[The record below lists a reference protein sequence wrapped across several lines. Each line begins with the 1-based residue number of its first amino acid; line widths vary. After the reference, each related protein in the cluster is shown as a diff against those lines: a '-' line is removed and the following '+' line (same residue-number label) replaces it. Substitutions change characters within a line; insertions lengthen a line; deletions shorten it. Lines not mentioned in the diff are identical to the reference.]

1 LCYPSEV
8 LCTMVRG
15 AFSFAFAASAL
26 AGNVKFQSLNTMW
39 DKGKRG
45 DASTVLDVMVSV
57 KNQNMDKLNS
67 EIMAVSDPDSPRY
80 GQHLT
85 KGEVTFLTAAPQE
98 SVNLIAKWF
107 ENAGI
112 AAKLGP
118 RGDRFEFRASV
129 TEIEQLFS
137 TTVHEYTHGERSVL
151 QAGDLHTPSE
161 VAPAIQS
168 IVGLHGTPYKRSHV
182 NLGAQPRGVPDITPT
197 VLKQVYNVE
206 GVKVSRG
213 SINRRATAEFQSQY
227 TAQEDLSN
235 WYGQFMDKDIFDV
248 QDGDELYTCGPAGGC
263 EPGPAGHKA
272 GTEAMLD
279 IEYIAG
285 VAPGI
290 KNEVWSYQ
298 GMAWC
303 TDLKNW
309 TKDILD
315 SDAPPQVFS
324 VSYGIQGNV
333 SADKNEG
340 CSEEITMDIEDDFAK
355 IAARGVSILVSSG
368 DSGSGGTI
376 WPIPG
381 QVWPSW
387 PASAPHVTAVGSTMF
402 LKNDATG
409 KSGERSTTQF
419 GSGGGFDCRWAQQ
432 DWQKDAIDT
441 YQANPKAKLPKEK
454 DFCRGGRGTPDLAAL
469 GEGYQ
474 VITNG
479 KTQGIGGTSASC
491 PLVAGLMSLLNEHRL
506 QNGGSPLGF
515 LNPLLYKMGAANK
528 GYQDVTVGD
537 NRLDEMSIM
546 KLSEGYSCTEGWD
559 AVTGFGTPNFGEML
573 EFVKQLPS
581 GQRVPTVV

>member
-1 LCYPSEV
+1 
-8 LCTMVRG
+8 
-15 AFSFAFAASAL
+15 
-26 AGNVKFQSLNTMW
+26 
-39 DKGKRG
+39 
-45 DASTVLDVMVSV
+45 
-57 KNQNMDKLNS
+57 
-67 EIMAVSDPDSPRY
+67 VSDPDSPRY

-85 KGEVTFLTAAPQE
+85 KDEVTSLTAAPQE
-98 SVNLIAKWF
+98 SVDLVAQWLVD
-107 ENAGI
+107 AGI
-112 AAKLGP
+112 TAKLGP

-129 TEIEQLFS
+129 SDLEQLFS
-137 TTVHEYTHGERSVL
+137 TTVHEYTHAERSVL

-161 VAPAIQS
+161 VATALRS
-168 IVGLHGTPYKRSHV
+168 IVGLHGTPYKRSHAEA
-182 NLGAQPRGVPDITPT
+182 GAQPVGVPDVTPT

-206 GVKVSRG
+206 GVQVSR
-213 SINRRATAEFQSQY
+213 SSKNRRATAEFQNQY
-227 TAQEDLSN
+227 TSQEDLSN
-235 WYGQFMDKDIFDV
+235 WFGQYVDKSIFDV

-315 SDAPPQVFS
+315 SHDPPQVFS

-376 WPIPG
+376 YPIPG
-381 QVWPSW
+381 KVWPSW

-402 LKNDATG
+402 LKNDASG

-432 DWQKDAIDT
+432 EWQKDAIET
-441 YQANPKAKLPKEK
+441 YQAKKEAGLPREK

-479 KTQGIGGTSASC
+479 KTQGVGGTSASC
-491 PLVAGLMSLLNEHRL
+491 PLVAGLVSLLNEHRL
-506 QNGGSPLGF
+506 QNGGSSLGF
-515 LNPLLYKMGAANK
+515 LNPLLYKMGAAQT
-528 GYQDVTVGD
+528 GYQDVTVGN

-581 GQRVPTVV
+581 GVRSATVV